1 MFDAREHDVHR
12 ACLFQEAPMSVPDW
26 PGGRIVGRYICQKLE
41 WASMSG
47 TGDKFMRNRK
57 GPGHPKSRARVDSVK
72 PQRVDSICWQAPT
85 PGETNLSY
93 VLA

>member
-1 MFDAREHDVHR
+1 MKIREQLNKRENMFDAREHDVHR

-26 PGGRIVGRYICQKLE
+26 PGGRIVGKHICQKLE

-57 GPGHPKSRARVDSVK
+57 GPGIRRVVLE
-72 PQRVDSICWQAPT
+72 SIP
-85 PGETNLSY
+85 
-93 VLA
+93 